1 MIRPKKANALAQNIS
16 IYAAGCLHGAEA
28 LTVTGNGYSGDAIVG
43 SAFLGHPDLPGF
55 GEKMGNAATRQ
66 HGGVL
71 MIGELVQPCG
81 AYFNQSSRL

>member
-66 HGGVL
+66 HWGGL
-71 MIGELVQPCG
+71 EAWFSHAESL
-81 AYFNQSSRL
+81 L